1 MIESCAPTMS
11 CMSCLQRQAFMILT
25 YGVVKTPYSPI
36 PTYIIAVAGSS
47 TRKPINIQ
55 RHYSQHPFLLDL
67 NNAYHSVGCL
77 PSLYRSFSRIL
88 QPSVECFAT
97 VPTNYSGSGQAPSSR
112 PRLPL
117 PPHRSTPLSNRKTSC

>member
-1 MIESCAPTMS
+1 
-11 CMSCLQRQAFMILT
+11 MSCLQRQAFVILF
-25 YGVVKTPYSPI
+25 YDDVKTPYCPY
-36 PTYIIAVAGSS
+36 PTYNIAVARSS
-47 TRKPINIQ
+47 KPNPNNIKH
-55 RHYSQHPFLLDL
+55 HYSQHRFLLDL